1 MTKRLDIRLYE
12 PENSTNLAQQS
23 IDYEATI
30 GACMQVEG
38 CIGMTVWDFYD
49 PFSWVPGVFAGQ
61 GSADLYFAN
70 FTKHPAYYG
79 VVDALKNDTGF
90 RSCT

>member
-1 MTKRLDIRLYE
+1 
-12 PENSTNLAQQS
+12 
-23 IDYEATI
+23 
-30 GACMQVEG
+30 MQVEG

-79 VVDALKNDTGF
+79 VVDALKNDTGV